1 MYILYILFYLR
12 LFKSHSPNHST
23 ACAVTP
29 MVRMKS
35 TTTMIVQYDM
45 K

>member
-12 LFKSHSPNHST
+12 LSKSHSLNQST
-23 ACAVTP
+23 ACTLTP
-29 MVRMKS
+29 TVRIKS
-35 TTTMIVQYDM
+35 ATTMIVQYDM